1 MVEHM
6 GEKTKEPKKSGKKR
20 GIFSSIFPQKYD
32 FEAMLVEQAESTFAG
47 MEAFVEWIN
56 EEPLAPPDALVSI
69 GSDVD
74 LIRYRLEAKLIDAFS
89 TPYSRQDIYRLSR
102 NIDYILNYA
111 VETAREMHAFGV
123 SPDEPIREMSTA
135 LLHGTRHVVD
145 GTRYLG
151 ADKGRVEDSI
161 RKGRKHV
168 HLIEDIY
175 IACMADL
182 FCTDDAMN
190 AMKKREIYYHL
201 RDAGKALR
209 ITLYIMHKAV
219 VGLA

>member
-6 GEKTKEPKKSGKKR
+6 DEKKNERKKSGKMR
-20 GIFSSIFPQKYD
+20 GIFGSLFPQKYD
-32 FEAMLVEQAESTFAG
+32 FEAMLVEQAESTFTG
-47 MEAFVEWIN
+47 LEKYVQWIN
-56 EEPLAPPDALVSI
+56 EDALTPPDELIKI
-69 GSDVD
+69 GNEVD
-74 LIRYRLEAKLIDAFS
+74 LLRYKLEARLIDAFS
-89 TPYSRQDIYRLSR
+89 TPYNRQDIYRFSR

-123 SPDEPIREMSTA
+123 SPDEPIREMSLS
-135 LLHGTRHVVD
+135 LLYGTRHVVE

-151 ADKGRVEDSI
+151 VDKGRVEDSI

-168 HLIEDIY
+168 HTIEDIY
-175 IACMADL
+175 ITCMADL
-182 FCTDDAMN
+182 FQTDDAMN

-201 RDAGKALR
+201 RDGGKALR
-209 ITLYIMHKAV
+209 ITLYTMHKAV

>member
-1 MVEHM
+1 MDEN
-6 GEKTKEPKKSGKKR
+6 TNEPKKSGRMR
-20 GIFSSIFPQKYD
+20 GIFGSLFPQKYN

-47 MEAFVEWIN
+47 MEAYLQWIN
-56 EEPLAPPDALVSI
+56 EDTLTPPDELI
-69 GSDVD
+69 RTGSEVD
-74 LIRYRLEAKLIDAFS
+74 LLRYKLEARLIEAFS
-89 TPYSRQDIYRLSR
+89 TPFNRQDIYMLSR

-111 VETAREMHAFGV
+111 IETAREMYAFGV
-123 SPDEPIREMSTA
+123 SPDEPIREMSLS
-135 LLHGTRHVVD
+135 LLYGTRHVVE

-151 ADKGRVEDSI
+151 TDKGRVEDSI

-168 HLIEDIY
+168 HAIEDMY
-175 IACMADL
+175 ITCMADL
-182 FCTDDAMN
+182 FQTGDAMT